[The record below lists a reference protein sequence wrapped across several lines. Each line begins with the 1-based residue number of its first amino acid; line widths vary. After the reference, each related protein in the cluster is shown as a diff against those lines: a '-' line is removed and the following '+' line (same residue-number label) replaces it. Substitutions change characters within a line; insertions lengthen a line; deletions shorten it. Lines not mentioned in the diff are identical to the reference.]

1 MSWKNS
7 AAQVDIFL
15 DIPSCTRQP
24 PLLPFVS
31 TELRCLYG
39 ISCLRISPRFVGKR
53 RVCDEA
59 NYSPFSLLI
68 PLAESSTNLR
78 YVLVIRKNPLSSLE
92 YHLLGLLLET
102 ARIEPRRGAGFAYLN
117 ASEHE
122 LAFLRSTKLI
132 SSSQAKGD
140 EEY

>member
-1 MSWKNS
+1 MGSLVSISRLVSS
-7 AAQVDIFL
+7 ANDEFVTRRA
-15 DIPSCTRQP
+15 IP
-24 PLLPFVS
+24 
-31 TELRCLYG
+31 
-39 ISCLRISPRFVGKR
+39 
-53 RVCDEA
+53 
-59 NYSPFSLLI
+59 PFSLLI

-102 ARIEPRRGAGFAYLN
+102 TRIEPRRGAGFAYLN